1 LEGWVKYHRKILEN
15 DIWYDVT
22 SFRLF
27 TYLLLQASHQD
38 GVKINSIEVNK
49 GQYIRSYSKLV
60 EDLAYTQGRGTA
72 TLNRSTI
79 KRSVDKLVKKNM
91 VTVDETEYGTLFT
104 IVNYCKYQDSENIIE
119 RDQEKAGTTSPPEEI
134 DVPAF
139 DQIENK
145 FIQQRGSGLNI
156 SASDAQSI
164 HEVLKLGIP
173 LETILEWMDTI
184 YAHYI
189 KKNNGRTIR
198 AFKYY
203 EEAIKTQQQKLQQPK
218 TNVTPFPK
226 PKKENSIDALAR
238 FAQKHGVKLGGTQDG
253 NT

>member
-1 LEGWVKYHRKILEN
+1 MSQLTTGFVIQPRLAFQNKRDQVLYNFFVSEANFVSNTYCERGQLRARVK
-15 DIWYDVT
+15 
-22 SFRLF
+22 
-27 TYLLLQASHQD
+27 
-38 GVKINSIEVNK
+38 
-49 GQYIRSYSKLV
+49 
-60 EDLAYTQGRGTA
+60 DLAEIFGH
-72 TLNRSTI
+72 
-79 KRSVDKLVKKNM
+79 
-91 VTVDETEYGTLFT
+91 
-104 IVNYCKYQDSENIIE
+104 SENIIRACINRLVE
-119 RDQEKAGTTSPPEEI
+119 EGFIEKKRLKGSEGLLITVVNYSEYQSLETYQKSKETKIEPPKELVQLVESESSP
-134 DVPAF
+134 F

-173 LETILEWMDTI
+173 LETILEWMNTI
-184 YAHYI
+184 YQHYI
-189 KKNNGRTIR
+189 KRNKGRTIR

-226 PKKENSIDALAR
+226 PKKENSMDAIAR
-238 FAQKHGVKLGGTQDG
+238 FAQKHGVKLGGTHDG

>member
-1 LEGWVKYHRKILEN
+1 MVNYSEYQSLETYQKSKETKIEPPKEL
-15 DIWYDVT
+15 V
-22 SFRLF
+22 
-27 TYLLLQASHQD
+27 Q
-38 GVKINSIEVNK
+38 
-49 GQYIRSYSKLV
+49 LV
-60 EDLAYTQGRGTA
+60 E
-72 TLNRSTI
+72 
-79 KRSVDKLVKKNM
+79 
-91 VTVDETEYGTLFT
+91 
-104 IVNYCKYQDSENIIE
+104 SES
-119 RDQEKAGTTSPPEEI
+119 SP
-134 DVPAF
+134 F

-184 YAHYI
+184 YEHYI
-189 KKNNGRTIR
+189 KRNNGRTIR

-218 TNVTPFPK
+218 TNVVPFPK
-226 PKKENSIDALAR
+226 QKKDNRLAR
-238 FAQKHGVKLGGTQDG
+238 FAQKHGVNLGGIQDG